1 MKKIFSMAACLTT
14 AVAFMACGNKA
25 EVNEPA
31 EETAVV
37 VDTLDA
43 EAEAAEEEA
52 EAVVDTLVLETEEAA
67 ETVVEE

>member
-1 MKKIFSMAACLTT
+1 MKKIFLMTACLMT

-31 EETAVV
+31 EETEVV
-37 VDTLDA
+37 TDTLDV
-43 EAEAAEEEA
+43 EVEVAEEEA
-52 EAVVDTLVLETEEAA
+52 ETVVDTLVE